1 MTLCIRKAKRAI
13 EAMLLYHSRSNC
25 RVFPSFPDLRL
36 EVGVANRQVSYTLL
50 PFVLFHN
57 RLTSDNYAR
66 ASYSRRWSIK
76 RNLKLLML

>member
-36 EVGVANRQVSYTLL
+36 EVGVANRQVSYTL
-50 PFVLFHN
+50 PFVL
-57 RLTSDNYAR
+57 RVTSDNYAR
-66 ASYSRRWSIK
+66 APYSRRGSIK
-76 RNLKLLML
+76 RNRKLLML